1 MPTRC
6 RQNIDYKQKENE
18 IADVSD
24 NDLNMSRHIQKP
36 GYDLISNKS
45 DSKHFKQLLI
55 PVNLSWLNYKLGQSR
70 GIVFLWCLKEHIVP
84 VCVRVNLEMRV
95 HNTKLDSKPK
105 CLPMDDKL
113 ERTSHILKNFQ
124 FEVRSFDW
132 VLRKRRRIHVTVS
145 FQLKNPDVY
154 M

>member
-55 PVNLSWLNYKLGQSR
+55 PVNLS
-70 GIVFLWCLKEHIVP
+70 
-84 VCVRVNLEMRV
+84 
-95 HNTKLDSKPK
+95 
-105 CLPMDDKL
+105 
-113 ERTSHILKNFQ
+113 
-124 FEVRSFDW
+124 
-132 VLRKRRRIHVTVS
+132 
-145 FQLKNPDVY
+145 
-154 M
+154 